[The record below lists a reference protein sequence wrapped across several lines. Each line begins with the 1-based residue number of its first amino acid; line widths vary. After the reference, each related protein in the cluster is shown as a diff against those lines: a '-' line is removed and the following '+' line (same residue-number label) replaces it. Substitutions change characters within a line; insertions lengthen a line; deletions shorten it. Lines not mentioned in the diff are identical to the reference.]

1 MEELK
6 VLANSYAEENVI
18 NVLKESFA
26 KVYADGYR
34 DGYKAREE
42 EISVVFHDNHAE
54 FIDLGLPSGTLW
66 SSDYER
72 INGKLSY
79 QIYDDVEVLSIP
91 TVKQCQEL
99 LDFCSWE
106 SEISF
111 GSNPTIKK
119 IICVGPNGNKINFC
133 LTGYIKIDSVYHQ
146 ITDSAFWAK
155 FEGQN
160 FSNKKAVLISNR
172 DEHNCRSR
180 KLKRELLDVFMGYR
194 LPVRLVKTK

>member
-1 MEELK
+1 MIELK
-6 VLANSYAEENVI
+6 EKAGIYAEENVI
-18 NVLKESFA
+18 NVLKEAFA
-26 KVYADGYR
+26 KVYADGFR
-34 DGYKAREE
+34 EGYKAREE
-42 EISVVFHDNHAE
+42 EIPIVFHDNQTE

-79 QIYDDVEVLSIP
+79 QIYDNVEVLSIP

-99 LDFCSWE
+99 LDLCSWE
-106 SEISF
+106 SDISF

-119 IICVGPNGNKINFC
+119 ITCVGPNGNKINFC
-133 LTGYIKIDSVYHQ
+133 LTGYIKTDSVFRQ
-146 ITDSAFWAK
+146 ITDSTFWAK
-155 FEGQN
+155 FEGN
-160 FSNKKAVLISNR
+160 SFSNKKAVLISNR

-180 KLKRELLDVFMGYR
+180 KLKRELLDAFMGYR